1 MSKGGRG
8 RRYTLHVLL
17 VRHGKQCPRCAK
29 GGKPRFPSEGPCPLM
44 PAMVKGGGIVSSTGR
59 EADGAGVPACKDE
72 EFTGGGKTK
81 VKPEE
86 ESA

>member
-17 VRHGKQCPRCAK
+17 VRHGKRCPRCAK

-44 PAMVKGGGIVSSTGR
+44 PAMVKGGGITGR
-59 EADGAGVPACKDE
+59 EADGAGVPAVEDE
-72 EFTGGGKTK
+72 KFPGGRTTK
-81 VKPEE
+81 VKSEE
-86 ESA
+86 DSA